1 MKIIS
6 TLQKIITVPGMIKE
20 ISVEVTVNSGLNEV
34 THVVVSLTSSLGTV
48 FCSVLDY
55 I

>member
-6 TLQKIITVPGMIKE
+6 TLQKMITVPGIMNE

-34 THVVVSLTSSLGTV
+34 THVVDSLTSALGTV
-48 FCSVLDY
+48 FCSVLGH